1 MIFILVLAI
10 CVLQVLCDGFN
21 DEPPQIQP
29 FSFPNNLKIGAKTT
43 IVCATIN
50 GKPPF
55 TFRWLKDEANV
66 DSKSFPNIRI
76 VKGEVFSNLLIDPID
91 SNSSG
96 NYTCEVKNK
105 NGLASLSS
113 YLNIQAPP
121 SWLSAPQDATAL
133 EGGHVSLQCKAKG
146 SPAPHITWIRIE
158 ENHKQAVNSSVL
170 IFNSVERVHAGKYRC
185 TADNGL
191 GPPLQHTVTLT
202 VHCE

>member
-21 DEPPQIQP
+21 DEHLQIQP
-29 FSFPNNLKIGAKTT
+29 FSFPNNLKVGAKTS
-43 IVCATIN
+43 VMCATIN

-55 TFRWLKDEANV
+55 TFRWLKDETNI

-76 VKGEVFSNLLIDPID
+76 VKGEVVSNLLIDPID
-91 SNSSG
+91 INSSG

-105 NGLASLSS
+105 NGLGSLSS
-113 YLNIQAPP
+113 FLNIQAPP
-121 SWLSAPQDATAL
+121 SWLSVPQDATAL

-146 SPAPHITWIRIE
+146 SPAPHISWIE
-158 ENHKQAVNSSVL
+158 GNHKQAVNSSVL
-170 IFNSVERVHAGKYRC
+170 TFNPVERVHAGRYRC